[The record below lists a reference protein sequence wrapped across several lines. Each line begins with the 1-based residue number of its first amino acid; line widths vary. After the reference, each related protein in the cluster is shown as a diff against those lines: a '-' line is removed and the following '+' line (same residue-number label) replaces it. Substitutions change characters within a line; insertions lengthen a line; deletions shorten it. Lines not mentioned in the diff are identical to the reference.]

1 MDPVFRVKGG
11 WKGEVHV
18 SSDGLAVRKV
28 ARLEDGSVLFEL
40 PGPIQRPTTV
50 EVMGEVS
57 PLEP

>member
-1 MDPVFRVKGG
+1 VKGG

-18 SSDGLAVRKV
+18 SSDGSALRNV
-28 ARLEDGSVLFEL
+28 ARLEDGSVLFQL
-40 PGPIQRPTTV
+40 PGVIERPTTI